1 MRVTIARVLGL
12 AAFVAAARAAWL
24 HHCDN
29 QLVIR
34 TDLMRESFAAG
45 QAAERTR
52 AADEAGTARR
62 ARYLAP
68 PVPDWLHPP
77 DSHEFLAAYQEE
89 VAGALR
95 EGPPELAEGWTVV
108 QDDGPPPTVTFLPPG
123 LEESDF
129 VERDL
134 GDDREGERPWP
145 W

>member
-1 MRVTIARVLGL
+1 MRVIIVRVLGL

-45 QAAERTR
+45 QAAERNR
-52 AADEAGTARR
+52 AADEAETARR
-62 ARYLAP
+62 ASYLGPP
-68 PVPDWLHPP
+68 PVPDW
-77 DSHEFLAAYQEE
+77 SAARLRSSYLELRQESFP
-89 VAGALR
+89 VQ
-95 EGPPELAEGWTVV
+95 GPPELAEGWTVV

-123 LEESDF
+123 LEEPDF

-134 GDDREGERPWP
+134 GDDGW
-145 W
+145 WQG